1 MTKHIL
7 PIVILIISFESN
19 GQNAK
24 QLLQQSY
31 SKCLAIKSGYY
42 EMEKRMKWMDVKDT
56 NIYGQYKFYFKKL
69 KNDSLYTVS
78 FNSELL
84 HKGEYIRNVMYTG
97 NDYVTYSTKDSSAII
112 MAKDKWAKKIMEKR
126 HNDIFNFY
134 LPFTTVECTPL
145 PKASDYIDNRHTF
158 KFIAKEI
165 QNNMLC
171 YHIQMVE
178 FPKYNTAEIMY
189 TIETRYD
196 YWINVQDMIP
206 IKYSASSKI
215 LYGRDTLNE
224 YSSYSLKK
232 YNLNNQQI
240 KKLMPLS
247 LSSIPLYCN
256 IQDYVETK
264 KIDLLTK
271 GSMAPNW
278 TLISLDNKNIS
289 LTDYK
294 GQIILID
301 FFYKACYPCMKAFPI
316 LQSLNQKYKSK
327 GLTVI
332 GIDPFDKGSD
342 DIKKFITKR
351 GITYKILLD
360 DKDVANSYNVTGY
373 PTIYLIDK
381 TGKIIYANSG
391 FNEGFENKL
400 EELIKNNL

>member
-1 MTKHIL
+1 
-7 PIVILIISFESN
+7 
-19 GQNAK
+19 
-24 QLLQQSY
+24 
-31 SKCLAIKSGYY
+31 
-42 EMEKRMKWMDVKDT
+42 MEKRMKWMDVKDT
-56 NIYGQYKFYFKKL
+56 NVYGQYKFYFKKL
-69 KNDSLYTVS
+69 KNDSLFSVS

-97 NDYVTYSTKDSSAII
+97 KEYVIYSTKDSSAKI
-112 MAKDKWAKKIMEKR
+112 MANDKWAKTIMERR

-134 LPFTTVECTPL
+134 LPFTTAECTPL
-145 PKASDYIDNRHTF
+145 PKVSDYIDNRHIF

-178 FPKYNTAEIMY
+178 FPKYNTTEIMY
-189 TIETRYD
+189 VIKTQYD
-196 YWINVQDMIP
+196 YWINIQDMIP
-206 IKYSASSKI
+206 IKYSVSSKI
-215 LYGRDTLNE
+215 VNSGDTLIE

-232 YNLNNQQI
+232 YKFNNQQL
-240 KKLMPLS
+240 KKLMPLQ
-247 LSSIPLYCN
+247 LSYIPLYCN

-278 TLISLDNKNIS
+278 TLISLDNKNVS

-332 GIDPFDKGSD
+332 GIDPFDKRND

-351 GITYKILLD
+351 GITYKVLLD
-360 DKDVANSYNVTGY
+360 DMDVANSYNVTGY

-391 FNEGFENKL
+391 FNEEFENKL